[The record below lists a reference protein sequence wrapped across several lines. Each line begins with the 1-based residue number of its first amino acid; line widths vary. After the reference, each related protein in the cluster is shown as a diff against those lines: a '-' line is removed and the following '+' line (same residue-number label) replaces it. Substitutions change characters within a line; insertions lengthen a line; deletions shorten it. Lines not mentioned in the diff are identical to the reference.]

1 MTIDNTTLA
10 NELCKQIVETIRRR
24 PVTDLDSLV
33 YTDLRESAEFK
44 EIVDGDKFNTVRL
57 QLRKAI
63 SNLPVVID
71 VLYNVA
77 ESHLSDGQACDFPIT
92 GFMTYDFEIER
103 FDNVF
108 IVKCEATI
116 ETTGTLGGVFDED
129 LTFIKYR
136 NNTLRLENA
145 YDELNGGIIELAVD
159 FCENYG
165 LDTDEEIY
173 KMCSHFDIADES
185 DLESIDRYLAIG
197 YVWRNILT
205 RNLVALPEH
214 AMKIIMATTVT
225 IDA

>member
-1 MTIDNTTLA
+1 MTINNTTLA

-33 YTDLRESAEFK
+33 YTDLRESAEFE

-92 GFMTYDFEIER
+92 GFMTYDFVIER
-103 FDNVF
+103 SDNVF

-116 ETTGTLGGVFDED
+116 ETTDTLGGVFDED

-136 NNTLRLENA
+136 GNTLRLENA
-145 YDELNGGIIELAVD
+145 YDELNGGIIELVVD

-165 LDTDEEIY
+165 LDTDEEIC

-205 RNLVALPEH
+205 QNLVTLPEH
-214 AMKIIMATTVT
+214 AMRIMMTTTVT
-225 IDA
+225 IDT